1 MKLGIDSYSYHRYF
15 GEVYE
20 GVQKAPSKKMELE
33 DFLKRAKELGVNGVS
48 LETCFLK
55 SFKSD
60 YLKKIRELLDEYNFE
75 VVVAWGHPMGL
86 EGGRNKAAAAEM
98 VEHFKTCKILGADV
112 MRMVGSCLDFRN
124 DPHLPQIRGIL
135 ELLREPVKIAEDSG
149 IKLAMEN
156 HFDFTTEE
164 MLLIVESINSK
175 NFGITFD
182 TGNCLRNG
190 DEPVQS
196 TRLLVEH
203 IFATHLKDVAPM
215 YGGDPKEW
223 YYYACTP
230 IGQGVIDIPSI
241 IKVLAQNNYKGLLAV
256 EIDFLDPKYEDE
268 DKAMISSIDFLR
280 KILNKK

>member
-15 GEVYE
+15 GEVYA
-20 GVQKAPSKKMELE
+20 GVQKEPSKKMDLE
-33 DFLKRAKELGVNGVS
+33 DFLKRAKELGVDGVS
-48 LETCFLK
+48 LETCFMK

-60 YLKKIRELLDEYNFE
+60 YLKKVRELLDEYNFE
-75 VVVAWGHPMGL
+75 VVVAWGHPLGL
-86 EGGRNKAAAAEM
+86 EGGRNKEAAADM
-98 VEHFKTCKILGADV
+98 VKHFETCKILGANV
-112 MRMVGSCLDFRN
+112 MRMVGSSLDFRN
-124 DPHLPQIRGIL
+124 DPHLPQIKNIL
-135 ELLREPVKIAEDSG
+135 GLLREPVKIAEDSG

-156 HFDFTTEE
+156 HFDFTIEE
-164 MLLIVESINSK
+164 MLLIIESINSK

-182 TGNCLRNG
+182 SGNCLRNG

-196 TRLLVEH
+196 ARLLGEH

-215 YGGDPKEW
+215 YGADPKEW

-230 IGQGVIDIPSI
+230 IGQGVIDIPSM
-241 IKVLAQNNYKGLLAV
+241 IKVLAENNYKGLLAV

-268 DKAMISSIDFLR
+268 DKSMVSSIDFLR